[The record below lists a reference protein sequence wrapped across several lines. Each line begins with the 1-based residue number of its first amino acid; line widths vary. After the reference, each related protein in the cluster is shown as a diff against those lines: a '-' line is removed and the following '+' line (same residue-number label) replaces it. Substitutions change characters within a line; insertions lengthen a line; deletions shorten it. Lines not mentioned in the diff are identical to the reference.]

1 VNTPLLAAEGL
12 SYAYPRRGSGA
23 RRAGAPALV
32 EVGFALARGETLALV
47 GESGSGKSTLA
58 RILAGL
64 LVPNAGRLRYWRASG
79 EALELLG
86 LARRARRRLQP
97 EIGLVFQDPYQSLNP
112 RRTVGE
118 ALAEPLLVHGGVR
131 RAAARARAREL
142 LERVG
147 LEAGAAG
154 RFPHEFSG
162 GQRQRVAI
170 ARALALAPRCLV
182 LDEAT
187 SALDVSVRAQIL
199 NLLEDL
205 QRELGLGY
213 VFITHDLALA
223 RVLAART
230 VVLAAGRVVESGATE
245 EVLARPRHAA
255 TARLVGAMLSGD
267 PGRRRSAGP

>member
-1 VNTPLLAAEGL
+1 MSAPLLAAEGL
-12 SYAYPRRGSGA
+12 SYAYPPRGSGA

-32 EVGFALARGETLALV
+32 EVGFTLARGETLALV
-47 GESGSGKSTLA
+47 GESDSGKSTIA

-64 LVPNAGRLRYWRASG
+64 LVPSAGRLRYWRASG
-79 EALELLG
+79 EALELLT
-86 LARRARRRLQP
+86 LAPRARRRLQP

-112 RRTVGE
+112 RHTVGE
-118 ALAEPLLVHGGVR
+118 ALAEPLLVHGRVR

-199 NLLEDL
+199 NLLGDL

-230 VVLAAGRVVESGATE
+230 VVLAGGRVVESGATE
-245 EVLARPRHAA
+245 EVLARPRHPA
-255 TARLVGAMLSGD
+255 TARLVAAVLSGD
-267 PGRRRSAGP
+267 PSRRRSSGS